1 MITEIDF
8 IEKMEELIQCD
19 YEYLDSV
26 KYIFF
31 AWIEFFDIDSDTALV
46 MANHLANLLDG
57 TSKTDIVYD
66 LLSVIVLFSS

>member
-57 TSKTDIVYD
+57 TMPKQIFVSD
-66 LLSVIVLFSS
+66 LLSVIE